1 MTVYNS
7 GMSDKWRID
16 ELSELAG
23 MALDAA
29 PYEGQRSRRVRDVP
43 DVRTIRYYTTLG
55 LLDRPLEM
63 QGRTAFYG
71 RRHLLQLV
79 AIKRL
84 QSQGLPLVEVQ
95 KTLAGAD
102 DKRLA
107 KWADLPSGFV
117 DQATKSRFAEPEPLA
132 RGASRPSDP
141 IDGASERGATRP
153 RDFWLQLPKPAADGE
168 TPPVPPALEAKRAL
182 VLAIDAGVSLVIEG
196 VEASDV
202 DERSLAML
210 QPAVAM
216 LRESLA
222 ASGMRPDGGGAD
234 VGRDED
240 ECKQ

>member
-1 MTVYNS
+1 MA
-7 GMSDKWRID
+7 DKWRID

-23 MALDAA
+23 MALDVA
-29 PYEGQRSRRVRDVP
+29 PYKGQRSRRVRDVP

-63 QGRTAFYG
+63 RGSTALYG

-79 AIKRL
+79 SIKRL
-84 QSQGLPLVEVQ
+84 QAQGMPLVEVQ
-95 KTLAGAD
+95 NTLMGAD

-107 KWADLPSGFV
+107 GWANLPSGFL
-117 DQATKSRFAEPEPLA
+117 DQAGKSRIAGSKRTAHDESLPSEPA
-132 RGASRPSDP
+132 GGAS
-141 IDGASERGATRP
+141 DGAAVRP
-153 RDFWLQLPKPAADGE
+153 RDFWLQLPEPAVRGE
-168 TPPVPPALEAKRAL
+168 TPPAPRVLEAKQSV
-182 VLAIDAGVSLVIEG
+182 VLAIDEGVSLVIEG
-196 VEASDV
+196 VELSHV
-202 DERSLAML
+202 DERSLAAL

-222 ASGMRPDGGGAD
+222 ASGMRPDGACAD